1 MLTTGV
7 MIILIVAASISVTSY
22 INRMEE
28 ERNFERLY
36 EEAAKGVHITDRET
50 DIVYKDTYV
59 VRHYVPVERDGE
71 TVAMLYG
78 VIVLGGLPERVNL
91 NPYGG
96 MDALYIIDGVTGDF
110 LIDTWH
116 PGVTG
121 NILALGE
128 REMAP
133 GYNSEQLRQ
142 GVPNGES
149 RYVVFVSKNIGEY
162 LYFYY
167 QPMSINNW
175 RIAVSVPE
183 SVVFENTNAI
193 ARLLNVFLAF
203 ELACFVIYFIWMTR
217 YVRDVTDDKQKRLD
231 MINHMYNIEQLL
243 FNAHEK
249 EENVYAALEKLG
261 GIVSAE
267 KISFWI
273 LEAYGENQ
281 LYLWEAG
288 KTSENHRE
296 FNGQYVDKMLKF
308 FADGNEVYQSSYENE
323 IREILPL
330 DKIPE
335 IYNRC
340 ARKQCRRAHLR
351 NSRGL

>member
-1 MLTTGV
+1 
-7 MIILIVAASISVTSY
+7 
-22 INRMEE
+22 
-28 ERNFERLY
+28 
-36 EEAAKGVHITDRET
+36 
-50 DIVYKDTYV
+50 
-59 VRHYVPVERDGE
+59 
-71 TVAMLYG
+71 
-78 VIVLGGLPERVNL
+78 
-91 NPYGG
+91 
-96 MDALYIIDGVTGDF
+96 
-110 LIDTWH
+110 
-116 PGVTG
+116 
-121 NILALGE
+121 
-128 REMAP
+128 
-133 GYNSEQLRQ
+133 
-142 GVPNGES
+142 
-149 RYVVFVSKNIGEY
+149 
-162 LYFYY
+162 
-167 QPMSINNW
+167 MSINNW

-231 MINHMYNIEQLL
+231 MINHMYNIEQPL

-273 LEAYGENQ
+273 FEAYGENQ

-288 KTSENHRE
+288 KTSENHKKS
-296 FNGQYVDKMLKF
+296 NGQYVDKMLKF

-323 IREILPL
+323 TREIFPL